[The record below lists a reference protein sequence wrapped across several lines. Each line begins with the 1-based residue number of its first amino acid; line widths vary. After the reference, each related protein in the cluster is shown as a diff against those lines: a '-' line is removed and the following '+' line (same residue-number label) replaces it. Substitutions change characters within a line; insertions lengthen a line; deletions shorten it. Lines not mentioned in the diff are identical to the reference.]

1 VANKVD
7 KKSDAE
13 KKCLGNYSIVDCAI
27 LAEDYLGFIAQEDGN
42 YDGWSSFPPLSVT
55 TYDLL
60 RESKF
65 EEPWGCGKFEK
76 NNFDRPK
83 CVHAAP
89 EELLIVDSG
98 KIVYYDGLGEKR
110 DYESPIPNEVISRSV
125 YGLQNIQGTIYA
137 VGQPR
142 AVARRDGPNQWTL
155 ISQEAQQGVE
165 ALDGIKIGFDCINGF
180 DQNDLYAGG
189 GHSDLWHYDGTHWI
203 PVDLPIANMRPRAI
217 SCAGDGQVYVV
228 GRFGD
233 IARGRGD
240 HWEMLEH
247 GVTTDDFSDAVWYRD
262 RLYVATEHRL
272 YQLKGDELSLV
283 NFGDVEEIPFTFGHL
298 YVNAGLLLSAGAYS
312 AALYDGKQ
320 WKPLYGC
327 TDAREQASVN
337 AAASRLLEAE
347 EKLGEVGE
355 VIDEMLKNPPKPG
368 Q

>member
-1 VANKVD
+1 MKTPR
-7 KKSDAE
+7 E
-13 KKCLGNYSIVDCAI
+13 KECLQEFSIIDCSIVNN
-27 LAEDYLGFIAQEDGN
+27 EDLVFVAQKEGS
-42 YDGWSSFPPLSVT
+42 YDPWKELPPTNFVTYRVSKESSG
-55 TYDLL
+55 D
-60 RESKF
+60 
-65 EEPWGCGKFEK
+65 PWGCMTFKK
-76 NNFDRPK
+76 NNFFATKVVHLSESSFLCVDR
-83 CVHAAP
+83 
-89 EELLIVDSG
+89 E
-98 KIVYYDGLGEKR
+98 KIVYYFDFLEDD
-110 DYESPIPNEVISRSV
+110 DYETPIPNEVISRSV

-165 ALDGIKIGFDCINGF
+165 ELDGIKIGFDCIDGF

-189 GHSDLWHYDGTHWI
+189 GHSDLWHFDGEHWT

-217 SCAGDGQVYVV
+217 SCAGDGQVYIV

-240 HWEMLEH
+240 RWEMVEH
-247 GVTTDDFSDAVWYRD
+247 DVTTRDFTDAVWYQD
-262 RLYVATEHRL
+262 RLYAATEHRL

-283 NFGDVEEIPFTFGHL
+283 DFGETKKTPFSFGNL
-298 YVNAGLLLSAGAYS
+298 YVNAGLLLSAGAHS
-312 AALYDGKQ
+312 AALYDGEQ

-327 TDAREQASVN
+327 TDRREKASVN

-347 EKLGEVGE
+347 ERLGEVGE